1 MYVKNPSLGA
11 LGQTASTQFTAGSTV
26 TLTFTINTAEWM
38 GALANAPAGD
48 AGTILS
54 QWSLFSSGA
63 FQLNSVTYDDP
74 TTPSLLTVVF
84 TVGPNGAQ
92 YTYGLLSSTIA
103 STLNSGFGGAP
114 IFAPSGLGPG
124 LVPAPIPAVA
134 ALESPSISLTTLLNS
149 WANLISGG
157 SVNTP
162 GPPPQPAA
170 SLPWGYILL
179 IVAGLAF
186 AYEVS

>member
-124 LVPAPIPAVA
+124 LAPASNPTVA
-134 ALESPSISLTTLLNS
+134 YIDALSSSPSGLLNAWS
-149 WANLISGG
+149 SLIAGE

-162 GPPPQPAA
+162 DTL

-179 IVAGLAF
+179 IIAGLAF